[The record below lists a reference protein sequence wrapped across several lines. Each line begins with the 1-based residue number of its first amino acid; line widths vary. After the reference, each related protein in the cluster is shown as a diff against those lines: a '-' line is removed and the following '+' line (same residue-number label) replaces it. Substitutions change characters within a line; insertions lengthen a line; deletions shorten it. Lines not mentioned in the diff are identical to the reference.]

1 MGIKLVLDDHDIDVL
16 EDVTGEDFSRF
27 RDAGAIKAFRS
38 RSIETICRVL
48 NREPGDV
55 LKLTDEEPPEL
66 GDAREVDTDGQKCSW
81 KTYAVITAV
90 FILVVFVVIG
100 SIALRVG

>member
-16 EDVTGEDFSRF
+16 EDATGEDFSRF

-55 LKLTDEEPPEL
+55 LKLTDEEPAEPDGEPEAEIAGWEL
-66 GDAREVDTDGQKCSW
+66 KIFAIIAAVVVVLVLATMAEV
-81 KTYAVITAV
+81 
-90 FILVVFVVIG
+90 
-100 SIALRVG
+100 ALRAW